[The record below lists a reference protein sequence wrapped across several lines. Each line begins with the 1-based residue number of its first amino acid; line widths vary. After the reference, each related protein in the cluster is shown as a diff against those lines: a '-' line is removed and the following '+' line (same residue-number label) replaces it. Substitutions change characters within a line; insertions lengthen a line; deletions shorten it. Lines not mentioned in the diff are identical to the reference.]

1 MRQLNYQEVRQSIV
15 KNIKNYVGDK
25 NVFIGISGG
34 IDSAVTA
41 SLCVK
46 ALGPKKVFGLMLP
59 YGRQSDIND
68 SKLVIEFLK
77 IKPTEIDI
85 KPLVDNFNFQENKF
99 VNANIMSRVRMI
111 LLYAHANL
119 HNGLVV
125 GTTNKSEFEIGYFT
139 KHGDGGCDLEPIAN
153 LYKTEIF
160 EFAKFL
166 KIPDSIIN
174 KKPSAGL
181 WDGQSDEGELG
192 FSYQELDNFLQGRK
206 TKNLKLK
213 KKIKTLI
220 INSEHKRYLPPIISI
235 K

>member
-1 MRQLNYQEVRQSIV
+1 MRVLNFEKVLSVIV
-15 KNIKNYVGDK
+15 KNIKNYVGGK

-34 IDSAVTA
+34 IDSAVTTA
-41 SLCVK
+41 LCVK
-46 ALGPKKVFGLMLP
+46 ALGPQKVFGILMP
-59 YGRQSDIND
+59 YGQQSDIHD
-68 SKLVIEFLK
+68 SKLIIDFLK
-77 IKPTEIDI
+77 IKSKKNNI
-85 KPLVDNFNFQENKF
+85 KPFVDSFNFKKNKY

-153 LYKTEIF
+153 LFKTEIF

-166 KIPDSIIN
+166 KIPDQIIN

-192 FSYQELDNFLQGRK
+192 FSYEALDKFLQGETIDTEIEEK
-206 TKNLKLK
+206 I
-213 KKIKTLI
+213 KKIIL
-220 INSEHKRYLPPIISI
+220 NSEHKRHLPPIISI

>member
-1 MRQLNYQEVRQSIV
+1 MRVLNFEKVLSAII

-25 NVFIGISGG
+25 NIFIGISGG

-59 YGRQSDIND
+59 YGQQSDIHD
-68 SKLVIEFLK
+68 SKLIIDFLK
-77 IKPTEIDI
+77 IRSKEINI
-85 KPLVDNFNFQENKF
+85 KPFVDNYNFQKNKF

-119 HNGLVV
+119 DNGLVV

-160 EFAKFL
+160 KFAKFL

-192 FSYQELDNFLQGRK
+192 FSYEVLDKFLQGETIDRK
-206 TKNLKLK
+206 IKEKI
-213 KKIKTLI
+213 KKIIL
-220 INSEHKRYLPPIISI
+220 NSEHKRHLPPIISI